1 MKMKNETYDK
11 VKWLVMIFM
20 PALTALVGG
29 LGKAYGW
36 ETSEL
41 AVTTLN
47 LLTAFLG
54 AITIKSSLNFEK
66 EDK

>member
-36 ETSEL
+36 EMSEL
-41 AVTTLN
+41 AVTTLS
-47 LLTAFLG
+47 LVTAFLG
-54 AITIKSSLNFEK
+54 AITIKSSSNFEK
-66 EDK
+66 EDD